1 MDKHEPFFT
10 PNFAL
15 ELFFY
20 QKNEC
25 DETTFFL
32 GEAASFAGKVTVDYS
47 TDIISWWCFFDGSNL
62 FQSVSHIF

>member
-20 QKNEC
+20 QKNEF
-25 DETTFFL
+25 DEINFSL
-32 GEAASFAGKVTVDYS
+32 GKTASFDVKVTVDYS
-47 TDIISWWCFFDGSNL
+47 TDIIS
-62 FQSVSHIF
+62 